1 MAEAMKENGLY
12 FAPIEETTQ
21 QKFMEFFNAKF
32 DEHCQQIENAYEPM
46 ISKAIEDVHASKE
59 EKLALR
65 REVIAEV
72 LRKQEEK
79 GLSNPL
85 GISKADLENTKASIR
100 NLTTQLIQ
108 TGQAEE
114 TLRDFLEKD

>member
-1 MAEAMKENGLY
+1 M
-12 FAPIEETTQ
+12 
-21 QKFMEFFNAKF
+21 
-32 DEHCQQIENAYEPM
+32 
-46 ISKAIEDVHASKE
+46 
-59 EKLALR
+59 
-65 REVIAEV
+65 

-100 NLTTQLIQ
+100 NLTIQLMQ
-108 TGQAEE
+108 TEQAEE

>member
-1 MAEAMKENGLY
+1 
-12 FAPIEETTQ
+12 
-21 QKFMEFFNAKF
+21 MEFFNAKF
-32 DEHCQQIENAYEPM
+32 DEHCQQIENAYESM
-46 ISKAIEDVHASKE
+46 ISKAIEDAHASKE
-59 EKLALR
+59 EKIALR

-100 NLTTQLIQ
+100 NLTIQLMQ
-108 TGQAEE
+108 TEQAEE

>member
-1 MAEAMKENGLY
+1 
-12 FAPIEETTQ
+12 
-21 QKFMEFFNAKF
+21 
-32 DEHCQQIENAYEPM
+32 M

-59 EKLALR
+59 EKIALR

>member
-1 MAEAMKENGLY
+1 
-12 FAPIEETTQ
+12 
-21 QKFMEFFNAKF
+21 
-32 DEHCQQIENAYEPM
+32 M
-46 ISKAIEDVHASKE
+46 ISKAIEDAHASKE
-59 EKLALR
+59 EKIALR

-108 TGQAEE
+108 TGQAAE